1 MMLGPRLAILCS
13 SALLLLS
20 LFLPGTL
27 NAQATGEHRPSR
39 REQHKGASAA
49 DQKRQVT
56 SGGLDRSYLLYVPG
70 SVSKDKAVPLVLVF
84 HGGGGH
90 DYNMP
95 RFTHFDE
102 LADKEGFIVAYPES
116 LNTHWN
122 DGRDLSPADDIG
134 FVKALIAEV
143 ERLYPVDPKRV
154 YATGMSNGG
163 FFSQRIACD
172 LSDRVAA
179 VASVA
184 ATLPEPLAGTC
195 HPVRPLSVM
204 FIQGTD
210 DPLVHIN
217 GGPIA
222 KTHGRNISL
231 DDSAKFWVE
240 KNGASSKPQSS
251 DLPSHDTNGTSVHKD
266 VYSGGKGGT
275 EVVVYTIRG
284 GGHTWPSAP
293 QYMPAILVG
302 KTNHDLDA
310 TQAIWEFFATHSRQ

>member
-1 MMLGPRLAILCS
+1 MLSPRVAIFS
-13 SALLLLS
+13 TASLLLS
-20 LFLPGTL
+20 LFLSVTL
-27 NAQATGEHRPSR
+27 NAQGTDAHVPSR
-39 REQHKGASAA
+39 REQRKGASV
-49 DQKRQVT
+49 DQKRHIT
-56 SGGLDRSYLLYVPG
+56 SGGLERSYLLYIPT
-70 SVSKDKAVPLVLVF
+70 SVGKDKAVPLVLVF

-95 RFTHFDE
+95 RFTRFDE

-134 FVKALIAEV
+134 FVKALITEV
-143 ERLYPVDPKRV
+143 ERLHPVDPKRV
-154 YATGMSNGG
+154 YAAGISNGG

-172 LSDRVAA
+172 LSDMVSA

-184 ATLPEPLAGTC
+184 ATLPEPLASNC
-195 HPVRPLSVM
+195 HPARPISVM

-217 GGPIA
+217 GGPVA
-222 KTHGRNISL
+222 RTHGRNISL
-231 DDSAKFWVE
+231 DDSVKFWLE
-240 KNGASSKPQSS
+240 KNGASGKPRSS
-251 DLPSHDTNGTSVHKD
+251 ELPSHDTNGTSVNKD
-266 VYSGGKGGT
+266 VYGGGKEGT

-284 GGHTWPSAP
+284 GGHTWPGAP

-310 TQAIWEFFATHSRQ
+310 TQAIWEFFAPHGHQ